1 MRRWLGQHVGEPG
14 QLLGR
19 HLAVVV
25 AGHGGVEGDDPQ
37 AGDLVDAVLRGRGV
51 GVGTEEAAG
60 VGLALVVVAHRP
72 HDLGALGPHRG
83 RDRLDQLAQPG
94 VGLRL
99 RLVGEVAGEDQHLR
113 GRVDA
118 AEPLQG
124 GHEPGLRVDDAVLQ
138 LPGGEQVR
146 VAEVGDDVGGV
157 GVLTERDRHL
167 VNPSQR

>member
-1 MRRWLGQHVGEPG
+1 MKLDELAGKPLTYTEVGATATTMPDG
-14 QLLGR
+14 YH
-19 HLAVVV
+19 HLRKSSVI
-25 AGHGGVEGDDPQ
+25 G
-37 AGDLVDAVLRGRGV
+37 
-51 GVGTEEAAG
+51 
-60 VGLALVVVAHRP
+60 
-72 HDLGALGPHRG
+72 RG
-83 RDRLDQLAQPG
+83 RDRFEQAAA
-94 VGLRL
+94 
-99 RLVGEVAGEDQHLR
+99 AGMRWGMLR
-113 GRVDA
+113 GAGLRVDA